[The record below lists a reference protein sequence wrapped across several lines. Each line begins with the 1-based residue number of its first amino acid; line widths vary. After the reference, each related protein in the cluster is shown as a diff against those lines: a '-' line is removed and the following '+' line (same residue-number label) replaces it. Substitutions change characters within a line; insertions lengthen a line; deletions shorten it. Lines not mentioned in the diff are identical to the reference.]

1 MPIQVIESRRLYLQ
15 IADQVRSLIAT
26 GEFSPGSRLP
36 AERELA
42 RQFGVSRPS
51 MREALIALEVE
62 GYVEVRPGSGII
74 VTTPESGAQDCSG
87 DEGPLEVLR
96 VRSLI
101 EGSVAEEVAKLIEQ
115 KDIAALE
122 RILVTMDNEATSAGR
137 QSADR
142 EFHLYITA
150 KLENKVLLRMV
161 TGLLDQGE
169 RPWAR
174 QFAVHFDNVETWTAV
189 LAEHRDIVAA
199 LATRK
204 PERARK
210 AMRNHLRRAHDR
222 WAVEPNRGTKTGFN
236 DGSRRLSIGQQSLE
250 PVASLE

>member
-15 IADQVRSLIAT
+15 IADQVRSLIAA

-122 RILVTMDNEATSAGR
+122 RILVTMDNEPTAAGR

-142 EFHLYITA
+142 EFHLYIAA
-150 KLENKVLLRMV
+150 KLDNKVLLRVV

-174 QFAVHFDNVETWTAV
+174 QFAAHFDNLETWTAV
-189 LAEHRDIVAA
+189 LAEHRNIVTA
-199 LATRK
+199 LASRK
-204 PERARK
+204 PDRARK

-222 WAVEPNRGTKTGFN
+222 WVVEPNRGTKTGFN
-236 DGSRRLSIGQQSLE
+236 DGARELSIGQESLE

>member
-1 MPIQVIESRRLYLQ
+1 MPIQAIESRRLYLQ
-15 IADQVRSLIAT
+15 IADQVRSLIAA
-26 GEFSPGSRLP
+26 GEFLPGSRLP

-42 RQFGVSRPS
+42 KQFGVSRPS

-74 VTTPESGAQDCSG
+74 VTTPKSGAQDCSG

-101 EGSVAEEVAKLIEQ
+101 EGSIAEEVAKQMEQ
-115 KDIAALE
+115 KDVAALE
-122 RILVTMDNEATSAGR
+122 QILVSMKGESASAGR
-137 QSADR
+137 LVADR
-142 EFHLYITA
+142 EFHLYIAA
-150 KLENKVLLRMV
+150 KLENKVLLQII
-161 TGLLDQGE
+161 TELLDQGE

-174 QFAVHFDNVETWTAV
+174 QFAAHFDNVETWNAV
-189 LAEHRDIVAA
+189 LVEHREIVAA

-204 PERARK
+204 PDRARK
-210 AMRNHLRRAHDR
+210 AMRNHLRKAHDR
-222 WAVEPNRGTKTGFN
+222 WAMEPDRGAKTGFN
-236 DGSRRLSIGQQSLE
+236 DRSRPLQIEQESLE

>member
-1 MPIQVIESRRLYLQ
+1 
-15 IADQVRSLIAT
+15 
-26 GEFSPGSRLP
+26 
-36 AERELA
+36 
-42 RQFGVSRPS
+42 

-101 EGSVAEEVAKLIEQ
+101 EGSVAEEVAKLIEP

-122 RILVTMDNEATSAGR
+122 RILVTMDNEATSTGR

-236 DGSRRLSIGQQSLE
+236 GGSRRLSIGQQSLE

>member
-15 IADQVRSLIAT
+15 IADQVRSLIAA
-26 GEFSPGSRLP
+26 GEFSPGNRLP

-42 RQFGVSRPS
+42 KQFGVSRPS

-101 EGSVAEEVAKLIEQ
+101 EGTIAEEVATDIEPN
-115 KDIAALE
+115 DIAALE
-122 RILVTMDNEATSAGR
+122 QILVSTEGESTTPVRLA
-137 QSADR
+137 ADR
-142 EFHLYITA
+142 QFHLYIAA
-150 KLENKVLLRMV
+150 KLGNKVLVRMV

-174 QFAVHFDNVETWTAV
+174 QFAVHFDNAETWTAV
-189 LAEHRDIVAA
+189 LAEHREIVAA
-199 LATRK
+199 LAARN
-204 PERARK
+204 PDQARK
-210 AMRNHLRRAHDR
+210 AMRTHLQKAHDR
-222 WAVEPNRGTKTGFN
+222 WALEPDRDAKTGFD
-236 DGSRRLSIGQQSLE
+236 DGSRVLSINGANLGS
-250 PVASLE
+250 VASLE